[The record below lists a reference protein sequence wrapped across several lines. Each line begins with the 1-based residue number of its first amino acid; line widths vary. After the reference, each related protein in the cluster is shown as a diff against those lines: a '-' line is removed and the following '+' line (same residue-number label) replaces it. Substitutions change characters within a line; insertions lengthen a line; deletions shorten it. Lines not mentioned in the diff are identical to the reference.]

1 MSLHALY
8 IFGDQ
13 TGEIV
18 PPLQE
23 LSRLSQ
29 QCNPLR
35 DFLSRATD
43 RLRMAVAKAPSH
55 QRRRFPSFET
65 LSELAVAMEKEGR
78 SPALMTALLC
88 VSQIGHFI
96 VYGSLFCRNA
106 RWLIV

>member
-1 MSLHALY
+1 MASQALY

-29 QCNPLR
+29 RCNPLK
-35 DFLSRATD
+35 DFLNRATD
-43 RLRMAVAKAPSH
+43 RLQIAISKTPSH
-55 QRRRFPSFET
+55 RLRRFPSFET

-88 VSQIGHFI
+88 VSQIGNFI
-96 VYGSLFCRNA
+96 MYV
-106 RWLIV
+106 

>member
-1 MSLHALY
+1 MSLHVLY

-23 LSRLSQ
+23 LNRLSQ
-29 QCNPLR
+29 RCKPLK

-43 RLRMAVAKAPSH
+43 RLHMAVTKTPSH

-88 VSQIGHFI
+88 VSQIGYFI
-96 VYGSLFCRNA
+96 VY
-106 RWLIV
+106 V